1 VPKVSQ
7 DHLDAR
13 REQILAGA
21 RRAFATHGYDGAT
34 VARLEEAT
42 GLSRGAIFHYFPD
55 KLAIFVALAAD
66 TNRRFIDLIVDRGLD
81 DAVRAMAEESRDWLG
96 VLIEV
101 ESRLR
106 HDEDFDRRLTEAHAA
121 EQQKISAW
129 FENEQASGRL
139 RDDVDWRELGRF
151 ATMVING
158 LAIRIVAGDPF
169 EVDATLRLLNDAI
182 APRN

>member
-1 VPKVSQ
+1 MPKVSQ
-7 DHLDAR
+7 EHLDAR
-13 REQILAGA
+13 RAQILAGA
-21 RRAFATHGYDGAT
+21 RRAFATYGYDGAT

-66 TNRRFIDLIVDRGLD
+66 TNRRFIDLIVERGLEQ
-81 DAVRAMAEESRDWLG
+81 AVRATTSESRDWLG

-101 ESRLR
+101 ETRLR
-106 HDEDFDRRLTEAHAA
+106 HDEDFNRRLMEAHEP
-121 EQQKISAW
+121 EQEKISAW

-139 RDDVDWRELGRF
+139 RADVHWLELARF
-151 ATMVING
+151 ATIVING

-169 EVDATLRLLNDAI
+169 DVETTLRLLNDAL
-182 APRN
+182 APRD

>member
-1 VPKVSQ
+1 MPKVSRE
-7 DHLDAR
+7 HLDAR
-13 REQILAGA
+13 RSQILAGA
-21 RRAFATHGYDGAT
+21 RRAFATYGYDGAT

-66 TNRRFIDLIVDRGLD
+66 TNRRLIDLIVERGLEES
-81 DAVRAMAEESRDWLG
+81 VRTMAQESRDWLG

-106 HDEDFDRRLTEAHAA
+106 HDEDFNRRLLEAH
-121 EQQKISAW
+121 EPQQEKVTTW
-129 FENEQASGRL
+129 FANEQASGRL
-139 RDDVDWRELGRF
+139 RADVDWQELARF
-151 ATMVING
+151 ATVVMNG

-169 EVDATLRLLNDAI
+169 DVDSTLRLLNDAI
-182 APRN
+182 APRD

>member
-1 VPKVSQ
+1 VPKVSPE
-7 DHLDAR
+7 HSAAR
-13 REQILAGA
+13 REQILDGA

-66 TNRRFIDLIVDRGLD
+66 TNRRFIDLIVERGLD
-81 DAVRAMAEESRDWLG
+81 EAIRAMARESPDWLG

-106 HDEDFDRRLTEAHAA
+106 HDEDFNQRLMEAHAP
-121 EQQKISAW
+121 EQSKITAW
-129 FENEQASGRL
+129 FEHEQASGRL
-139 RDDVDWRELGRF
+139 RSDVEWRELGRF
-151 ATMVING
+151 ATIVING

-169 EVDATLRLLNDAI
+169 DLESTLKLLNDAI
-182 APRN
+182 APRT

>member
-1 VPKVSQ
+1 VPKVSAE
-7 DHLDAR
+7 HSDAR
-13 REQILAGA
+13 RTQILDGA
-21 RRAFATHGYDGAT
+21 RRAFASYGYDGAT

-81 DAVRAMAEESRDWLG
+81 DAVRAMAHENRDWLG
-96 VLIEV
+96 VLLEV
-101 ESRLR
+101 GARLR
-106 HDEDFDRRLTEAHAA
+106 HDRDFDRRLTEAHAP
-121 EQQKISAW
+121 EQSKISEW
-129 FENEQASGRL
+129 FEREQAAGRL
-139 RDDVDWRELGRF
+139 RADLEWQELGRF

-169 EVDATLRLLNDAI
+169 DLDSTLKLLNDAI
-182 APRN
+182 APRQ